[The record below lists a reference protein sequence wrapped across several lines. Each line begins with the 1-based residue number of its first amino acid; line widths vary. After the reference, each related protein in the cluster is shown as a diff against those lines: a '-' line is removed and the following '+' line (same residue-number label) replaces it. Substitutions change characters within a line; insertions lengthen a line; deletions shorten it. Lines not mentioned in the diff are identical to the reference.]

1 MGEVRYRLSAQGAL
15 SLPSANSHT
24 CLFTDGNI
32 AHDDAV
38 SQWSSVVSTP
48 ADHVGDFFGDYIC
61 GILKRNGNGFRC
73 FDKPKPPSTK
83 ELAIQRYASEYPP
96 ATICAPLKLNSPF
109 QGIRNV
115 EVPATTRLSLSV
127 AAAQAVFA
135 LAGIA
140 LVVLLRKLQKPSTK
154 TSESLSTDGDL
165 RSLVRKLRLIVD
177 QLRTGQDQLRTGQG
191 THEELIQKL
200 LSKE

>member
-1 MGEVRYRLSAQGAL
+1 MVISGLMSCSYFKL
-15 SLPSANSHT
+15 
-24 CLFTDGNI
+24 
-32 AHDDAV
+32 
-38 SQWSSVVSTP
+38 
-48 ADHVGDFFGDYIC
+48 
-61 GILKRNGNGFRC
+61 NGNGFRC
-73 FDKPKPPSTK
+73 FDKPKPPTTK

-109 QGIRNV
+109 QCTRNV

-140 LVVLLRKLQKPSTK
+140 LVVLLRKLQKPSTT

-165 RSLVRKLRLIVD
+165 RSLVRKLRLTVDRLDSKVDHLGTGQD